1 MLAPWKESYD
11 QPRQYIKKQ
20 RHYNPKKST
29 PRHITIKMKEVKD
42 KACITRATRG
52 KQLVTKRKLPEESQ
66 LTFQG
71 NTASQKGWICYILY
85 RRKIYKQE
93 YPTWQG
99 YYSDLKKR

>member
-1 MLAPWKESYD
+1 
-11 QPRQYIKKQ
+11 
-20 RHYNPKKST
+20 
-29 PRHITIKMKEVKD
+29 MKEVKD
-42 KACITRATRG
+42 KGCITRATRE

-85 RRKIYKQE
+85 RKKIYKQE

-99 YYSDLKKR
+99 YYSDLKKEIEFHRQKKKNAKSSALLKWHYEKC